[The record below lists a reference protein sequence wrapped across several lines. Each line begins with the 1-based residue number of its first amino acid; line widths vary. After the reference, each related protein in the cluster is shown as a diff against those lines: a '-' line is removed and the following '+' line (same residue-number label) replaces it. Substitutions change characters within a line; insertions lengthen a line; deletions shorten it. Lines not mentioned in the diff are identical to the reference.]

1 MRTVL
6 YEKPR
11 VFNERLFRLLGWE
24 VWWVGKLTDIIS
36 FNEGIGEYEAG
47 VYLCRN
53 GGFRGWIV
61 RPSWALKK

>member
-1 MRTVL
+1 MRTIL
-6 YEKPR
+6 YEKPK

-36 FNEGIGEYEAG
+36 FNENIGEYEVG
-47 VYLCRN
+47 VYLWRN
-53 GGFRGWIV
+53 GRFRGWIV